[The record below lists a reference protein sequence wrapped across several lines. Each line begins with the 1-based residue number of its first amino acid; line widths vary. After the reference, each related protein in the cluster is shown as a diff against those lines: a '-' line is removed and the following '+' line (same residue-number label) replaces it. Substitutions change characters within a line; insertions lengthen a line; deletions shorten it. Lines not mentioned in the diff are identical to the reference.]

1 MTTRNQLRAMLGK
14 EIAKQY
20 TTLFSSVFYT
30 ECLTTTVTKT
40 VKTRKVVHRSRTVMN
55 KGTSWK
61 SEPIKKAVYHIMIN
75 KKVNEKKFSLYDET
89 IKVNIKHLDKMIEY
103 YTNP

>member
-1 MTTRNQLRAMLGK
+1 MLGK

-40 VKTRKVVHRSRTVMN
+40 VKTKKAMHRSRTITS
-55 KGTSWK
+55 KGVSLK
-61 SEPIKKAVYHIMIN
+61 KGPVKKAVYHIMIN

-89 IKVNIKHLDKMIEY
+89 IKVNIEHLDKMIEY

>member
-1 MTTRNQLRAMLGK
+1 MLGK
-14 EIAKQY
+14 EISKQY

-30 ECLTTTVTKT
+30 ECLTATVPKT
-40 VKTRKVVHRSRTVMN
+40 VKTKKEMHRSKTIVHS
-55 KGTSWK
+55 GTSWN
-61 SEPIKKAVYHIMIN
+61 SEPVKKAVYHIMIN

-89 IKVNIKHLDKMIEY
+89 IKVNVKHLDKMIEY